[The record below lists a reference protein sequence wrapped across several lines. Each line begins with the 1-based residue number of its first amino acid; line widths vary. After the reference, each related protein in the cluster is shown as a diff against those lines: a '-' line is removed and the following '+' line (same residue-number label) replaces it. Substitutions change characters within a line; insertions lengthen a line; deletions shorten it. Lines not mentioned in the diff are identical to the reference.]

1 MAWEELSRDA
11 DRENARSRDKLIG
24 VYIGILAVVL
34 AVCSLGGSNADQDAT
49 QQSIAASNVWAFFQ
63 AKNDRRQALRLH
75 ADEFEVMLKTNPA
88 MPDDVKTLIE
98 TKIAD
103 YKTQDKKLTSD
114 AERGEGLD
122 ELFAKGKAPR
132 SAARRSAEAR
142 ALLRLRSGSAADRDR
157 AGVRCDHFGRQPA
170 SCRQPRAR
178 RPRRWL
184 ATIGG
189 FTLAVSVAVRGLT
202 PPITSMSNATT
213 FVAITPLSR
222 TSSTR
227 PS

>member
-11 DRENARSRDKLIG
+11 DRENARRRDKLIG

-49 QQSIAASNVWAFFQ
+49 QQSIAASNAWAFFQ

-75 ADEFEVMLKTNPA
+75 ADEFEVMLKATPA
-88 MPDDVKTLIE
+88 MPDDVKLIE
-98 TKIAD
+98 AKIAD
-103 YKTQDKKLTSD
+103 YKNQDKKLTSD

-122 ELFAKGKAPR
+122 ELFAKGQAPR
-132 SAARRSAEAR
+132 SAARRSLRRGPTSAMVRSRSAGIVR
-142 ALLRLRSGSAADRDR
+142 SFRVTCFLSSASCWAASAWLQRSADLRLHFRCRSPVDG
-157 AGVRCDHFGRQPA
+157 DHF
-170 SCRQPRAR
+170 
-178 RPRRWL
+178 
-184 ATIGG
+184 
-189 FTLAVSVAVRGLT
+189 
-202 PPITSMSNATT
+202 TSNVTT
-213 FVAITPLSR
+213 FVAITPFSR

>member
-75 ADEFEVMLKTNPA
+75 ADEFELMLKTNPA

-98 TKIAD
+98 SKIAD
-103 YKTQDKKLTSD
+103 YKDQDQKLTSD

-122 ELFAKGKAPR
+122 QLFAKGKDL
-132 SAARRSAEAR
+132 E
-142 ALLRLRSGSAADRDR
+142 G
-157 AGVRCDHFGRQPA
+157 
-170 SCRQPRAR
+170 
-178 RPRRWL
+178 
-184 ATIGG
+184 
-189 FTLAVSVAVRGLT
+189 
-202 PPITSMSNATT
+202 
-213 FVAITPLSR
+213 
-222 TSSTR
+222 
-227 PS
+227 

>member
-11 DRENARSRDKLIG
+11 DHENARSRDKLIG

-34 AVCSLGGSNADQDAT
+34 AICSLGGSNADQDAT

-75 ADEFEVMLKTNPA
+75 ADEFELMLKTNPA

-103 YKTQDKKLTSD
+103 YKDQDKKLTSD

-122 ELFAKGKAPR
+122 QLFAKGKALEGQR
-132 SAARRSAEAR
+132 DEALRRGPYFDYGQ
-142 ALLRLRSGSAADRDR
+142 ALLQIAIVLASVAIISGGNLLLVVSLVLGGLGA
-157 AGVRCDHFGRQPA
+157 V
-170 SCRQPRAR
+170 
-178 RPRRWL
+178 

-189 FTLAVSVAVRGLT
+189 FTLV
-202 PPITSMSNATT
+202 
-213 FVAITPLSR
+213 FPL
-222 TSSTR
+222 
-227 PS
+227 PFAG

>member
-75 ADEFEVMLKTNPA
+75 ADEFELMLKTNPA

-98 TKIAD
+98 SKIAD
-103 YKTQDKKLTSD
+103 YKDQDQKLTSD

-122 ELFAKGKAPR
+122 QLFAKGKDLEGQRDEAL
-132 SAARRSAEAR
+132 RRGPYFDYGQ
-142 ALLRLRSGSAADRDR
+142 ALLQIAIVLASVHLIIGNMSLLGLSGGLAAL
-157 AGVRCDHFGRQPA
+157 GV
-170 SCRQPRAR
+170 
-178 RPRRWL
+178 L
-184 ATIGG
+184 LMLNG
-189 FTLAVSVAVRGLT
+189 FTLAVSLPFLG
-202 PPITSMSNATT
+202 
-213 FVAITPLSR
+213 
-222 TSSTR
+222 
-227 PS
+227 